1 MPKPRW
7 RKSIRLR
14 LMVNASK
21 RPGQPRLAPRR
32 QASQRH
38 ERDGLVHQRPEPN
51 PRENRKPKQIRQ
63 AQVCTQSLAG
73 VSPPQNRSK
82 PIQWAANGPIC
93 ARKGFNLG
101 GFGANGI
108 LLGIKHMPNKPNAIL
123 NLIRSRKRNRLL
135 RRHHF
140 HPRHRN
146 KSGLTSPYQFYQE
159 VEEVRLCDR
168 PQRHGN
174 LRTYPAQS
182 RCPSFGSPDYPADD
196 HIVIRIVALHPNVTF
211 ELLDPAPQPVEA
223 PVQLGGI
230 QSTGLVRLQNAIFEL
245 EVEVNFLHAT
255 PKNRDRQP
263 LVTWEPGQQLAF
275 QEDDDVSFIGTL
287 IDSVTG
293 PGSGGHAIPALSQ
306 EGGPERSDLQKLT
319 LRSSKGYRSVYM
331 EPEML
336 EKGILI
342 GRSRRC
348 KLGRQ
353 YSDQDGLS
361 RIHAMVIELEGKI
374 YALDLASKYGL
385 RDVTKPT
392 VKVHAARLDNQI
404 GCLVYGAGH
413 LVIERG

>member
-1 MPKPRW
+1 
-7 RKSIRLR
+7 
-14 LMVNASK
+14 
-21 RPGQPRLAPRR
+21 
-32 QASQRH
+32 
-38 ERDGLVHQRPEPN
+38 
-51 PRENRKPKQIRQ
+51 
-63 AQVCTQSLAG
+63 
-73 VSPPQNRSK
+73 
-82 PIQWAANGPIC
+82 
-93 ARKGFNLG
+93 
-101 GFGANGI
+101 
-108 LLGIKHMPNKPNAIL
+108 MPNKPNAIL
-123 NLIRSRKRNRLL
+123 NLIRSRKTEPGSYGVTISLT
-135 RRHHF
+135 
-140 HPRHRN
+140 PRHRN

-159 VEEVRLCDR
+159 VEEAHVFVIGHSDTATLGHTL
-168 PQRHGN
+168 PNLMARH
-174 LRTYPAQS
+174 LAVLT
-182 RCPSFGSPDYPADD
+182 YPADD
-196 HIVIRIVALHPNVTF
+196 HIVIRILALHPNVTF
-211 ELLDPAPQPVEA
+211 ELLDPAPQSVEA
-223 PVQLGGI
+223 PAQLGGI
-230 QSTGLVRLQNAIFEL
+230 QSTGVVRLQSAIFEL

-255 PKNRDRQP
+255 PKNGDRQP
-263 LVTWEPGQQLAF
+263 LVAWEPGQQLAF